1 MLHICYKT
9 AKLDHIK
16 AFFLR
21 NMVNKKLQ
29 NIIAQIQKFRDERDW
44 MQFHN
49 PKDLALA
56 LSIEASELLEL
67 FLWKDRKEVEKFV
80 KNKKNI
86 EEISDELADVFTF
99 ALELA
104 ENLGIDIEKSVEQ
117 KLIKNVKKY
126 PVNKSKGKADK
137 YTKL

>member
-1 MLHICYKT
+1 MI
-9 AKLDHIK
+9 
-16 AFFLR
+16 
-21 NMVNKKLQ
+21 NKKLQ
-29 NIIAQIQKFRDERDW
+29 NIIAKIQKFRDERDW

-49 PKDLALA
+49 PKDMALA

-67 FLWKDRKEVEKFV
+67 FLWKDKKEVEEFV

-104 ENLGIDIEKSVEQ
+104 ENLGIDIEKSVEK
-117 KLIKNVKKY
+117 KLIRNNKKY

-137 YTKL
+137 YTKLWKYVWYSNIPL

>member
-1 MLHICYKT
+1 
-9 AKLDHIK
+9 
-16 AFFLR
+16 
-21 NMVNKKLQ
+21 MVNKKLQ
-29 NIIAQIQKFRDERDW
+29 NIIAKIQKFRDDRDW

-56 LSIEASELLEL
+56 LSIESSELNEL
-67 FLWKDRKEVEKFV
+67 FLWKNKKEVEEFV

-104 ENLGIDIEKSVEQ
+104 ENLGIDIEKSVEK
-117 KLIKNVKKY
+117 KLIKNNKKY
-126 PVNKSKGKADK
+126 PVNKSRGKADK

>member
-1 MLHICYKT
+1 
-9 AKLDHIK
+9 
-16 AFFLR
+16 
-21 NMVNKKLQ
+21 MVNKKLQ
-29 NIIAQIQKFRDERDW
+29 ITIEKIQRFRDDRDW

-56 LSIEASELLEL
+56 LSIEASELNEL
-67 FLWKDRKEVEKFV
+67 FLWKDKKEVEEFV
-80 KNKKNI
+80 KNIKNI

-104 ENLGIDIEKSVEQ
+104 ENLGIDIEKSIEQ
-117 KLIKNVKKY
+117 KLVKNNKKY
-126 PVNKSKGKADK
+126 PTNKSRGKHTK

>member
-1 MLHICYKT
+1 MI
-9 AKLDHIK
+9 
-16 AFFLR
+16 
-21 NMVNKKLQ
+21 NKKFQ
-29 NIIAQIQKFRDERDW
+29 KAIKTIQKFRDERDW

-49 PKDLALA
+49 PKDMATALA
-56 LSIEASELLEL
+56 IEAAELQEL
-67 FLWKDRKEVEKFV
+67 FLWKDKKEMEEFV

-104 ENLGIDIEKSVEQ
+104 ENLGINIEKSVEN
-117 KLIKNVKKY
+117 KLIKNAKKY
-126 PVNKSKGKADK
+126 PVEKAKGKHTK